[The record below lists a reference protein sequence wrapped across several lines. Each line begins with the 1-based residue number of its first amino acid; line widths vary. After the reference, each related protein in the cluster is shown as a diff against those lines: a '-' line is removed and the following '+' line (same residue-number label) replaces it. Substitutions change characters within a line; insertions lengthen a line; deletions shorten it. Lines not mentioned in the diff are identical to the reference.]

1 MEMVLLREG
10 GCIWHLVVTYAL
22 AHTLSPPFSNH
33 TIMAYRSLDMSQRT
47 KRGRPT
53 ENLLG
58 SPLAFVS
65 ASASILPSPS
75 YSVSGRYIPVPL
87 RKGVE
92 SDLEDIVTMVCSHLK
107 LQSLSRHQPVFLKP
121 HDHEQLLTQLTTS
134 TVFPLYAAV
143 SANIAAA
150 PFPISR
156 LEQYLISQL
165 VSLLAVWLAIINI
178 IFIQFTDVFVL
189 A

>member
-1 MEMVLLREG
+1 M
-10 GCIWHLVVTYAL
+10 
-22 AHTLSPPFSNH
+22 
-33 TIMAYRSLDMSQRT
+33 
-47 KRGRPT
+47 
-53 ENLLG
+53 
-58 SPLAFVS
+58 
-65 ASASILPSPS
+65 
-75 YSVSGRYIPVPL
+75 PL